1 MSDAAGRTVGTSELA
16 AILGLTDSRI
26 RQLER
31 SGTIEKIGRGQYDLA
46 GTVQG
51 YCKYLKDAIATPDG
65 MSEKDLLDRTRRK
78 KLELEISIIQGD
90 LHRADD
96 VRRVMNDMLSAF
108 RQRILSIPT
117 KAAPRLMGIMEL
129 VVIQDVLRKEIHEGL
144 SELADYNPEAF
155 YRQSKDKLV
164 LDDGG
169 AEHGKP
175 EASRRVRAQK

>member
-1 MSDAAGRTVGTSELA
+1 MSEATSPTIGTSELA
-16 AILGLTDSRI
+16 TILGLTDSRI

-31 SGTIEKIGRGQYDLA
+31 SGIIEKIGRGQYDLA
-46 GTVQG
+46 SAVQG
-51 YCKYLKDAIATPDG
+51 YCKYLKESTSTPDG

-78 KLELEISIIQGD
+78 KLELEISIIQGE

-96 VRRVMNDMLSAF
+96 VRRVTNDMLSAF

-117 KAAPRLMGIMEL
+117 KAAPRLIGITEL
-129 VVIQDVLRKEIHEGL
+129 AVIQDVIRKEVHEGL

-169 AEHGKP
+169 AEHGKS
-175 EASRRVRAQK
+175 EASRRVRAKK